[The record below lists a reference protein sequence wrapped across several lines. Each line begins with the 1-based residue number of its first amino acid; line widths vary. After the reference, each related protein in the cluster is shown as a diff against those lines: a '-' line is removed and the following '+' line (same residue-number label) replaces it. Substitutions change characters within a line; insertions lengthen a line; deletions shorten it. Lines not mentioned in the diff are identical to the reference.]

1 MLTESAHLMTWEQGS
16 TVRFN
21 GGRQAACYVKY
32 RCIRFSSYVPF
43 MKYLRSVFSFRSP
56 FRYALPGFLA
66 GLLFVALSGCVELF
80 SFKSSAGK
88 SSQTSTVQAA
98 PAADAGLLLLLVPE
112 GQVMA
117 DPMVTAWI
125 DAGSELGVRIRP
137 VTGQQFRAMADT
149 ALRFAGLILP
159 DRLHVVA
166 DDALLNSIR
175 EYTQAGGQTLLV
187 YDFGT
192 MALNRKGERI
202 FAIPKSRLS
211 DLAGVDYALY
221 DSLLEKSIVV
231 GTVAAMR
238 STLRELQV
246 PPGKS
251 SLYELPDPLDKSRTA
266 LANRSTLWVRGV
278 ETPGVYK
285 PVSSTAPSSSK
296 IAINPAETADVLESY
311 SGYLLGNLTYAS
323 FVTRG
328 AYDGVVMAT
337 SAEAGL
343 IAGLNRVG
351 LGQVLFVNLPLTKL
365 KVERTDGLPMHGF
378 LRYFAHN
385 VLQMAHL
392 SAVPD
397 AIGGLTLNWHLDS
410 LNAQLPTLRLEKL
423 GVFDAGPFSINM
435 TTGPDAIK
443 IGDGRGWDLD
453 NNPTAQQIL
462 QRFAKKGHALGSHGG
477 WNHDYYGS
485 NVSETNS
492 NYFLP
497 YLEKNMDSIR
507 RAVSSPARAYMGF
520 ESSTP
525 EHMPPALLATS
536 QKLKA
541 LTDRSFGPLLRE
553 YSAPMGNNPM
563 WALDWLDQQGVI
575 AAYFAGHTG
584 LGPTRQYREGKL
596 RNPDMWVFPVTPFG
610 RFATFEEFQRTRHTK
625 EAVMDW
631 YRSSID
637 FAMAHNTTRM
647 VYMHP
652 PGADLWADVV
662 LDFLAYANA
671 QGEQKFRW
679 YTMTRLADF
688 MTSRRSVTWTEQR
701 GNDGLSRFDIDHE
714 SSLKEMVW
722 LLPKSRFAEM
732 PVSKGGSVTV
742 SDMGANWA
750 VRAGN
755 TRRASFTAVN
765 AVNRL

>member
-1 MLTESAHLMTWEQGS
+1 MVCRPWVFKCLLLLTPALCISFS
-16 TVRFN
+16 TF
-21 GGRQAACYVKY
+21 
-32 RCIRFSSYVPF
+32 PF
-43 MKYLRSVFSFRSP
+43 MKYLRFVHFFRSSY
-56 FRYALPGFLA
+56 RYVMPSLSA
-66 GLLFVALSGCVELF
+66 GVLVVVLSGCVELIG
-80 SFKSSAGK
+80 SNSATRNAT
-88 SSQTSTVQAA
+88 QVSTLQAA
-98 PAADAGLLLLLVPE
+98 PPVDAGVLLLLVPD
-112 GQVMA
+112 GQVLT
-117 DPMVTAWI
+117 DPMVTAWV
-125 DAGSELGVRIRP
+125 DSGSELGVRVQA
-137 VTGQQFRAMADT
+137 VTAKQFLAMGSY
-149 ALRFAGLILP
+149 ALGYAGLVLP

-166 DDALLNSIR
+166 DDALLRSIR
-175 EYTQAGGQTLLV
+175 EYTQTGGRTLLV
-187 YDFGT
+187 HDFAT
-192 MALNRKGERI
+192 MVLNGNGKPI
-202 FAIPKSRLS
+202 FSIPKARLS
-211 DLAGVDYALY
+211 DLAGVDYGLY
-221 DSLLEKSIVV
+221 DSLREKSIVV

-238 STLRELQV
+238 STLRQLQV

-251 SLYELPDPLDKSRTA
+251 SLYELPESLDKSKTA
-266 LANRSTLWVRGV
+266 SADQSSLWVRGDQ
-278 ETPGVYK
+278 TPGVYK
-285 PVSSTAPSSSK
+285 PVSSTATFVNK
-296 IAINPAETADVLESY
+296 TANNPVEAADVLESY
-311 SGYLLGNLTYAS
+311 SGYLLGNLRYAS

-328 AYDGVVMAT
+328 AFDGKVLAT
-337 SAEAGL
+337 SSEAGL
-343 IAGLNRVG
+343 IAGLTKVG
-351 LGQVLFVNLPLTKL
+351 QGQVLFVNLPLTKL

-397 AIGGLTLNWHLDS
+397 AIAGLTLNWHLDS

-423 GVFDAGPFSINM
+423 GVFDGGPFSINM

-462 QRFAKKGHALGSHGG
+462 QRFAQKGHALGSHGG
-477 WNHDYYGS
+477 WNHDYYGL
-485 NVSETNS
+485 NADETNKS
-492 NYFLP
+492 YFLP

-507 RAVSSPARAYMGF
+507 RAVSSPARVYLGF

-553 YSAPMGNNPM
+553 YSPPVGNNPM
-563 WALDWLDQQGVI
+563 WAMDWLDSQGVI

-610 RFATFEEFQRTRHTK
+610 RFATFEEFQVTRQSK
-625 EAVMDW
+625 AAVTDW
-631 YRSSID
+631 YRSSVD
-637 FAMAHNTTRM
+637 FAVAHNTTRM

-662 LDFLAYANA
+662 IDLLAHANGY
-671 QGEQKFRW
+671 GEQKFRW

-701 GNDGLSRFDIDHE
+701 NQNGLSKFDIDHE

-722 LLPKSRFAEM
+722 LLPKTRYTEP
-732 PVSKGGSVTV
+732 PVSKDGSVTV